1 LLKEM
6 LFWVF
11 FGAVSIATV
20 LTLVVLLL
28 KKKFGLFLLGFA
40 TFGYAWV
47 VGAIRLAKPD
57 SLWAKRFYGIE
68 KMRRSRER
76 SAADR

>member
-1 LLKEM
+1 LLEET
-6 LFWVF
+6 LFGVF

-28 KKKFGLFLLGFA
+28 KEKFG
-40 TFGYAWV
+40 
-47 VGAIRLAKPD
+47 
-57 SLWAKRFYGIE
+57 WAKRFYGIE

-76 SAADR
+76 FAANR

>member
-1 LLKEM
+1 M

-28 KKKFGLFLLGFA
+28 KKKFGLFLTRLRNVRLCLGRRRDPSWQA
-40 TFGYAWV
+40 G
-47 VGAIRLAKPD
+47 L
-57 SLWAKRFYGIE
+57 SLGQSFYGIE

-76 SAADR
+76 FAADR